1 MTGKRLAAIAIAVVA
16 AIVAWFVI
24 ENLGN
29 VELMTPTMQGRPSME
44 ISAVPIALSVIVAT
58 LIGWG
63 AMSLIE
69 RRAQTPRRTWT
80 TLAVIGAPSL
90 ARRSICGR
98 GARYDPAHPA
108 RCPPCGRR
116 GRIHPVVRP
125 DRAEPALKA
134 GGLIRINPDRIR

>member
-1 MTGKRLAAIAIAVVA
+1 LTGKRLAAIAIAVVA

-69 RRAQTPRRTWT
+69 RRAQNPRRTWT
-80 TLAVIGAPSL
+80 TLAVIGALLLLGAPFAGEGLDTTQRILL
-90 ARRSICGR
+90 AVL
-98 GARYDPAHPA
+98 H
-108 RCPPCGRR
+108 
-116 GRIHPVVRP
+116 VVVAAVFIPLFAQTAQSRP
-125 DRAEPALKA
+125 
-134 GGLIRINPDRIR
+134 

>member
-69 RRAQTPRRTWT
+69 RRAQNPRRTWT
-80 TLAVIGAPSL
+80 TLAVIGALLLLGAPFAGEGLDTTQRILL
-90 ARRSICGR
+90 AVL
-98 GARYDPAHPA
+98 H
-108 RCPPCGRR
+108 
-116 GRIHPVVRP
+116 VVVAAVFIPLFAQTAQSRP
-125 DRAEPALKA
+125 
-134 GGLIRINPDRIR
+134 